1 MGADSSAGDMLQKNE
16 DSPVEGR
23 VMPES
28 VRAATD
34 IWQTLRE
41 KKGPELLK
49 GLVDELAALHRL
61 CGELGGLI
69 RQLQIQQNFSQHL
82 FAFGDAAD
90 SVPLLPTRLDIHAAQ
105 LLEQQQGFYELE
117 YDDEG
122 VPFRWTGPRRHFSFR
137 VNVDRRRPLAIEL
150 DIKWLVDEARQR
162 DLSLLFDGNLLPFHL
177 RRGGAGYHGRALL
190 PPADRQATTTLTFV
204 VPITLQPSAAD
215 TCKLGIAFRKLT
227 IRPAGSEDETL
238 EVGQETAASAAFSCT
253 AADIRDG
260 HPGFYDLEYDQ
271 GGIPFRW
278 TGRHSSPAFAFAFSI
293 DRRIPIEL
301 EFRAISIINP
311 RRQLPLAVEVDE
323 VEYPL
328 AVERVGDHLEGRLV
342 IPPRAAVGPTSL
354 TFTVPVLLRRRGS
367 DRRELGIAFS
377 ELHLRP
383 TDEAASP
390 WVAGL
395 GGNGAGEAEYVVE
408 GPIPAAASLLGPE
421 QVSESG
427 SNGSAGAATNA
438 RSLSRAQ
445 ARTRRLGR
453 RRGAR

>member
-1 MGADSSAGDMLQKNE
+1 
-16 DSPVEGR
+16 
-23 VMPES
+23 MPES

-34 IWQTLRE
+34 IWQALRE

-69 RQLQIQQNFSQHL
+69 QQLQIQQNFSQHL
-82 FAFGDAAD
+82 FAFEDAAD
-90 SVPLLPTRLDIHAAQ
+90 SVPQLPTRLDIQAAQ

-122 VPFRWTGPRRHFSFR
+122 GPFRWTGPQRHFSFR
-137 VNVDRRRPLAIEL
+137 VNVDRRLPLAIEL
-150 DIKWLVDEARQR
+150 DVIWLVDEARQR
-162 DLSLLFDGNLLPFHL
+162 DLNLLVDGNLLPFHL

-190 PPADRQATTTLTFV
+190 PPAERQAATTLTFV
-204 VPITLQPSAAD
+204 VPITLQPSPAD
-215 TCKLGIAFRKLT
+215 TCRLGIAFRKLT
-227 IRPAGSEDETL
+227 IRPAGSEGETL
-238 EVGQETAASAAFSCT
+238 DDEQETAVSAAFSCT

-260 HPGFYDLEYDQ
+260 YPGFYDLEYDQ
-271 GGIPFRW
+271 EGIPFRW
-278 TGRHSSPAFAFAFSI
+278 TGRQSSPAFSFSFSI
-293 DRRIPIEL
+293 DRRVPMEL
-301 EFRAISIINP
+301 ELRAISIVNR
-311 RRQLPLAVEVDE
+311 RRQLPLAVYVDGA
-323 VEYPL
+323 EYPL
-328 AVERVGDHLEGRLV
+328 AVERAGDHLEGRLV
-342 IPPRAAVGPTSL
+342 IPPRAAAGPTSL
-354 TFTVPVLLRRRGS
+354 TFTVPALLRGRGA

-383 TDEAASP
+383 ADEGVSP
-390 WVAGL
+390 WAAGL
-395 GGNGAGEAEYVVE
+395 DGNGAGEAEYVAG
-408 GPIPAAASLLGPE
+408 GPIPAAAGFPGPE

-438 RSLSRAQ
+438 RSVGRTQ